1 MLPYGQTIP
10 ARYPAVAVW
19 TLIAA
24 CVLAFLHQTSLPPRV
39 LEVFLFHYALVPAR
53 FFGPLAAVAPGDPMV
68 FLTNM
73 FLHGGWLHLILN
85 MWTLWVFGP
94 AVEDRLGSLRFLG
107 FYLVCGLAASFAHAL
122 ANPDSVIPALGASG
136 AIAGIIGCYARF
148 FPHAR
153 LVMMVPVLFI
163 PLFFEVRAIVF
174 AAIWFAMQAIP
185 GILEFGQQTDSG
197 GIAWW
202 AHIGG
207 FVAGWLLAPLVHR
220 PRRGYRRYY
229 RDEGI
234 AGFRPDGRRIGG
246 RGPWG

>member
-1 MLPYGQTIP
+1 
-10 ARYPAVAVW
+10 
-19 TLIAA
+19 
-24 CVLAFLHQTSLPPRV
+24 
-39 LEVFLFHYALVPAR
+39 
-53 FFGPLAAVAPGDPMV
+53 
-68 FLTNM
+68 
-73 FLHGGWLHLILN
+73 
-85 MWTLWVFGP
+85 
-94 AVEDRLGSLRFLG
+94 
-107 FYLVCGLAASFAHAL
+107 
-122 ANPDSVIPALGASG
+122 
-136 AIAGIIGCYARF
+136 
-148 FPHAR
+148 
-153 LVMMVPVLFI
+153 MMVPVLFI